1 MEMKIKHLEFIQN
14 TILRMA
20 SNSFFLKG
28 WTVTIIVGIFI
39 FADSTNNDSRYLYIV
54 LLPIICFWVLDG
66 FYLYQ
71 EKLFRQLY
79 NKVKN
84 TNENLID
91 FSMDT
96 STVKSEVQT
105 WRNTVISKTLNIFYL
120 PLLVLV
126 IIAILFAYS

>member
-1 MEMKIKHLEFIQN
+1 MKIKHLEFIQN

-79 NKVKN
+79 NKVKD
-84 TNENLID
+84 TNEDLID

-96 STVKSEVQT
+96 STIKSEVQT
-105 WRNTVISKTLNIFYL
+105 WGSTVISKTLNIFYL

>member
-79 NKVKN
+79 NKVKD
-84 TNENLID
+84 TNEDLID

-96 STVKSEVQT
+96 STIKSEVQT
-105 WRNTVISKTLNIFYL
+105 WGSTVISKTLNIFYL